1 MLKMDDLPG
10 RSAKP
15 LKALSLVSRMALWLV
30 LVAWLILICAWGSLH
45 LFIVPRIGDFRPQL
59 EARASQALGVK
70 VQIGAISAR
79 SEGLIPA
86 FELSNVQLLNTAGQA
101 ALKLPRVVIALSPR
115 SLWNLSF
122 QQLYIERPELDI
134 RRLKDGRIQ
143 VAGLDMSPTSDDHSA
158 SDWFFSQ
165 TEVAIRGGSV
175 QWTDDLRELPTLALQ
190 QVDLVVRNASRRH
203 ELRLDATPPAE
214 WGERFSVAGRFRQPL
229 LSLHHGRWREWDG
242 ELHAAF
248 ARVDVAQLARYA
260 PLGLEVTRGS
270 GALRAWVDVKH
281 GQATAATADVALS
294 EVALKPGADH
304 RSFAL
309 ASLTGRLGGKR
320 SDAGF
325 EFSTDHLQFVTGDG
339 VHWSGGNVRL
349 TQTHAKGASA
359 AHGELQ
365 ADQLDLATLARIAGQ
380 LPLPPST
387 LVALE
392 AYAPQ
397 GLVEKIQARWLGPMD
412 EPGHFD
418 VKGRVAQLAF
428 EAQAPSAQ
436 AVQAALIK
444 DGAPPLGSPGV
455 QGAELDFDMNPSGGR
470 AKLQMKN
477 AHLVFPGLFEEPRVP
492 IAQLST
498 DVQWQIDG
506 AQLKVQLPNL
516 KFSNADAQGEAQVKW
531 QSTQAVAS
539 PTVDL
544 QNDAR
549 FPGVLDLQGS
559 LSRADPARVYRYLP
573 QLIHRPVREYLREA
587 LTQGKASNVKFK
599 VKGNLR
605 ELPFTD
611 PKQGDFQISARFN
624 DAAFTYVPRSL
635 QAATDLPWPG
645 LSQMSGELLI
655 NRSSLQLKG
664 VNARVASVDNL
675 RIVRGDAQ
683 IPDFLKAPMVRL
695 NLEARGPLSDWLKHT
710 VQNSPVAALTDH
722 LLDQAVVSGPAEVQ
736 LKLAI
741 PLTELTKTS
750 VQGKLT
756 LSDSSAQLFKTLP
769 PLSAARGVVHFSEKG
784 FAISA
789 GQARFLGGDVRV
801 EGGSMHVP
809 GARVTGEPIL
819 HAQGSL
825 SAQGLRQISEWGAMV
840 PALANHTTGTAAYAM
855 TLNLNRGEPEFLI
868 TSNLQGLALNLPAPL
883 GKAAETLLPLRLQSA
898 VTLSAP
904 PSPAGHA
911 KALQD
916 QWSLALGRLA
926 AVTYVRD
933 VSGAQAQVLRGA
945 IGVGLE
951 PAEAVPL
958 PTVGVVAHINTEA
971 LDIDAWTTLLPTA
984 PANKASNASVNA
996 PALDPGLTG
1005 YLPTSLAIRA
1015 KALTASGR
1023 TLHELVVGG
1032 SREGL
1037 TWRANLDAKEL
1048 NGYLEYRQSSG
1059 AGAGRL
1065 YARLARLS
1073 LAPSTAKAVETLLEE
1088 QPISIPALD
1097 IIVDDMELRGKR
1109 LGRVEIEAV
1118 NRGAASQDAVAREWR
1133 LNKFNI
1139 SMPEAS
1145 FTATGNWTVLNPA
1158 SPTLPGPR
1166 AAVVTP
1172 EKRRTVMDFTL
1183 DLQDAGQLL
1192 DRLGMQGVIRR
1203 GQGRLAG
1210 QVAWVGSPLALDY
1223 PTLGGAFNVNVE
1235 NGQFLKA
1242 DPGIAKLLGV
1252 LSLQA
1257 LPRRLV
1263 LDFRDVFSDG
1273 FSFDSVRGDV
1283 QIEQGMAATHNLQ
1296 MKGVNAAVLMEGRAD
1311 IAKETQDIKVVV
1323 VPEISAGTASLIAG
1337 WINPVVG
1344 LGTFL
1349 AQWILSRPLIASN
1362 TQEFHITGS
1371 WADPK
1376 ITKLDSVKAIQS
1388 EVKP

>member
-1 MLKMDDLPG
+1 MFKMDVLPG
-10 RSAKP
+10 RPAHL

-30 LVAWLILICAWGSLH
+30 LVAWLVLICAWGSLH
-45 LFIVPRIGDFRPQL
+45 LFIVPRIGDFRPDL
-59 EARASQALGVK
+59 ESRASQALGVK
-70 VQIGAISAR
+70 VQIGALSAR

-86 FELSNVQLLNTAGQA
+86 FELSNVQLLNAAGQA

-143 VAGLDMSPTSDDHSA
+143 VAGLDLKPNANDHSA

-165 TEVAIRGGSV
+165 TEVVIRGGSI
-175 QWTDDLRELPTLALQ
+175 QWIDEKRELPALALQ

-203 ELRLDATPPAE
+203 EMRLDATPPVE
-214 WGERFSVAGRFRQPL
+214 WGERFSLTGRFRQPL
-229 LSLHHGRWREWDG
+229 LSLHKGRWRDWDG

-260 PLGLEVTRGS
+260 PLDLEVSRGN
-270 GALRAWVDVKH
+270 GALRAWVDIKR
-281 GQATAATADVALS
+281 GQMTAATADVALS
-294 EVALKPGADH
+294 QVILTPKP
-304 RSFAL
+304 SLPPFSL
-309 ASLTGRLGGKR
+309 SSLTGRLGGKR
-320 SDAGF
+320 ITNGF

-339 VHWSGGNVRL
+339 VHWSGGNVRFS
-349 TQTHAKGASA
+349 QTAGNNAASE
-359 AHGELQ
+359 HGELQ
-365 ADQLDLATLARIAGQ
+365 AEQLDLATLAQVARH
-380 LPLPPST
+380 LPLPPPT
-387 LVALE
+387 LAALE

-397 GLVEKIQARWLGPMD
+397 GMLEKIQARWQGPLGQPS
-412 EPGHFD
+412 HYD
-418 VKGRVAQLAF
+418 VKGRIAQLEF
-428 EAQAPSAQ
+428 EAAAPTPAGKRPEASQ
-436 AVQAALIK
+436 E
-444 DGAPPLGSPGV
+444 APPALGSPGV
-455 QGAELDFDMNPSGGR
+455 RGVTLDFDLNQAGGR
-470 AKLQMKN
+470 AKLMLKDG
-477 AHLVFPGLFEEPRVP
+477 HLVFPGMFEEPLIP
-492 IAQLST
+492 MAQLST
-498 DVQWQIDG
+498 DVQWQIEG
-506 AQLKVQLPNL
+506 ENLKVQLPNL
-516 KFSNADAQGEAQVKW
+516 KFSNADTQGEAQAKW
-531 QSTQAVAS
+531 QSAVPVS
-539 PTVDL
+539 
-544 QNDAR
+544 NDGNSR

-559 LSRADPARVYRYLP
+559 LSRADPARFYRYLP
-573 QLIHRPVREYLREA
+573 QLIRRPMREYLHEA
-587 LTQGKASNVKFK
+587 LTQGKVNNVKFK

-605 ELPFTD
+605 DMPFTD
-611 PKQGDFQISARFN
+611 PKLGDFQISARFN
-624 DAAFTYVPRSL
+624 DTALIYVPRSL

-655 NRSSLQLKG
+655 NRTSLQLKG
-664 VNARVASVDNL
+664 VSARVAGDDNL

-683 IPDFLKAPMVRL
+683 ITDFLKAPVVRV
-695 NLEARGPLSDWLKHT
+695 NLDARGPLSDWLKRM
-710 VQNSPVAALTDH
+710 VQGSPVAALTDH

-741 PLTELTKTS
+741 PLTELAKTS
-750 VQGKLT
+750 VQGKLALT
-756 LSDSSAQLFKTLP
+756 DSSVQFFKTLP

-789 GQARFLGGDVRV
+789 GQARFLGGDVRA

-809 GARVTGEPIL
+809 GARVTGEPTL
-819 HAQGSL
+819 QAQGSL
-825 SAQGLRQISEWGAMV
+825 SAQGLRQISEWGALV
-840 PALANHTTGTAAYAM
+840 PTLAAHTAGTAAYAV

-883 GKAAETLLPLRLQSA
+883 GKAAETPLPLRLQSA
-898 VTLSAP
+898 VTLASP
-904 PSPAGHA
+904 PNGASNAGHA

-916 QWSLALGRLA
+916 QWSLTLGRLA
-926 AVTYVRD
+926 SVTYVRD

-951 PAEAVPL
+951 PADTVPL
-958 PTVGVVAHINTEA
+958 PAVGVVANINTEA
-971 LDIDAWTTLLPTA
+971 LDIDAWTALLPTA
-984 PANKASNASVNA
+984 PANQASNASVNA
-996 PALDPGLTG
+996 PALDPTLTG

-1015 KALTASGR
+1015 KALTAGGR
-1023 TLHELVVGG
+1023 TLHQLVVGG
-1032 SREGL
+1032 TREGL

-1065 YARLARLS
+1065 FARLARLS
-1073 LAPSTAKAVETLLEE
+1073 LAPSTAKAVETLLDE
-1088 QPISIPALD
+1088 QPVSIPALD

-1118 NRGAASQDAVAREWR
+1118 NRGAANQDAVAREWR

-1139 SMPEAS
+1139 SMPEAN
-1145 FTATGNWTVLNPA
+1145 FTATGNWTVLNAAAPA
-1158 SPTLPGPR
+1158 GPR
-1166 AAVVTP
+1166 AAGATA

-1192 DRLGMQGVIRR
+1192 ERLGMQGVIRQ
-1203 GQGRLAG
+1203 GHGRLAG

-1242 DPGIAKLLGV
+1242 DPGMAKLLGV

-1257 LPRRLV
+1257 LPRRLM

-1283 QIEQGMAATHNLQ
+1283 SIQQGMAETHNLQ

-1337 WINPVVG
+1337 WLNPVVG
-1344 LGTFL
+1344 LGTFV

-1362 TQEFHITGS
+1362 TQTFQITGS
-1371 WADPK
+1371 WTDPK
-1376 ITKLDSVKAIQS
+1376 ITKLDPVKAIKS

>member
-1 MLKMDDLPG
+1 MDALSG
-10 RSAKP
+10 RSAHA
-15 LKALSLVSRMALWLV
+15 LKTLSLVSRLALWLV
-30 LVAWLILICAWGSLH
+30 LVAWLVLICAWGALH
-45 LFIVPRIGDFRPQL
+45 LVIVPRIGDFRPEL
-59 EARASQALGVK
+59 ETRASQALGVK
-70 VQIGAISAR
+70 VQIEAISAH

-86 FELSNVQLLNTAGQA
+86 FELSNVQLLNAEGQT

-143 VAGLDMSPTSDDHSA
+143 VAGLDLKPNANDHSA

-165 TEVAIRGGSV
+165 TEVVIRSGSV
-175 QWTDDLRELPTLALQ
+175 QWIDEKRELPALALQ
-190 QVDLVVRNASRRH
+190 AVDLVVRNALRGH
-203 ELRLDATPPAE
+203 EMRLDATPPAE
-214 WGERFSVAGRFRQPL
+214 WGDRFSLTGRFRQPL
-229 LSLHHGRWREWDG
+229 LSLHPGRWREWDG

-248 ARVDVAQLARYA
+248 ARVDVAHLGRYA
-260 PLGLEVTRGS
+260 PLGLEIHQGN

-281 GQATAATADVALS
+281 GQVTAATADVALS
-294 EVALKPGADH
+294 QLAFKPGADH
-304 RSFAL
+304 KPFAL

-339 VHWSGGNVRL
+339 VHWSGGNVRVS
-349 TQTHAKGASA
+349 QTRGQGATA

-365 ADQLDLATLARIAGQ
+365 AEQLDLATLARIASH
-380 LPLPPST
+380 LPLPPPT
-387 LVALE
+387 LAALE

-397 GLVEKIQARWLGPMD
+397 GLVEKIQARWQGPMD
-412 EPGHFD
+412 EPHHFE

-428 EAQAPSAQ
+428 DAQAPGAQ
-436 AVQAALIK
+436 TEHPARQK
-444 DGAPPLGSPGV
+444 DEAPPLGRPGA
-455 QGAELDFDMNPSGGR
+455 QGVALDFDLNPLGGR
-470 AKLQMKN
+470 AKWQMKN
-477 AHLVFPGLFEEPRVP
+477 GHLDFPGLFEDARVP
-492 IAQLST
+492 IAQLSA

-506 AQLKVQLPNL
+506 ETIKVQLPNL

-531 QSTQAVAS
+531 QSAPAVAS
-539 PTVDL
+539 PTGAL

-559 LSRADPARVYRYLP
+559 LSRADPTRVYRYLP
-573 QLIHRPVREYLREA
+573 QLIHRPVREYLHEA
-587 LTQGKASNVKFK
+587 LTQGKANNVKFK

-605 ELPFTD
+605 DMPFTD

-624 DAAFTYVPRSL
+624 DAAFSYVPRSL

-645 LSQMSGELLI
+645 LSQISGELLI
-655 NRSSLQLKG
+655 NYTSLQVKG
-664 VNARVASVDNL
+664 VSARVAGDDSL

-683 IPDFLKAPMVRL
+683 IPDFLKAPVVRV
-695 NLEARGPLSDWLKHT
+695 NLDARGPLNDWLKHT

-722 LLDQAVVSGPAEVQ
+722 LLGQAVVSGPAELQ

-741 PLTELTKTS
+741 PLADLEKTN

-756 LSDSSAQLFKTLP
+756 LTDSNAKLFPSLP

-789 GQARFLGGDVRV
+789 GQARFLGGDVRA

-809 GARVTGEPIL
+809 GARVAGEPTL
-819 HAQGSL
+819 QAQGSL
-825 SAQGLRQISEWGAMV
+825 SAQGLRQLSEWGALV
-840 PALANHTTGTAAYAM
+840 PALAAHTAGTATYAM

-883 GKAAETLLPLRLQSA
+883 GKAAETALPLRLQSA
-898 VTLSAP
+898 VTLQAP

-926 AVTYVRD
+926 SVTYVRD
-933 VSGAQAQVLRGA
+933 VSGPQAQVLRGA

-951 PAEAVPL
+951 PADTVPL
-958 PTVGVVAHINTEA
+958 PTMGVVASINTDA
-971 LDIDAWTTLLPTA
+971 LDMDAWTALLPTA
-984 PANKASNASVNA
+984 PAHQASNATVNA
-996 PALDPGLTG
+996 PALDPSLTG

-1015 KALTASGR
+1015 KALTAGGR
-1023 TLHELVVGG
+1023 TLHQLVVGG

-1088 QPISIPALD
+1088 QPASIPALD
-1097 IIVDDMELRGKR
+1097 IIVDDLDLRGKR
-1109 LGRVEIEAV
+1109 LGRVEIDAV
-1118 NRGAASQDAVAREWR
+1118 NRGATSQDAVAREWR

-1145 FTATGNWTVLNPA
+1145 FTATGNWTVLNPTTPTT
-1158 SPTLPGPR
+1158 PTLPGPR
-1166 AAVVTP
+1166 AAATPP

-1183 DLQDAGQLL
+1183 DLRDAGQLL
-1192 DRLGMQGVIRR
+1192 ERLGMQGVIRR

-1344 LGTFL
+1344 LGTFI

-1371 WADPK
+1371 WTDPK
-1376 ITKLDSVKAIQS
+1376 ITKLDSVKALKG

>member
-1 MLKMDDLPG
+1 MLKMDDLPS
-10 RSAKP
+10 RPATL
-15 LKALSLVSRMALWLV
+15 LKALSFGVRMALWLV
-30 LVAWLILICAWGSLH
+30 LVAWLVLVLAWGSLH
-45 LFIVPRIGDFRPQL
+45 LFIVPRIGDFRPEL
-59 EARASQALGVK
+59 ETRASQALGVK
-70 VQIGAISAR
+70 VLIGAISAH

-86 FELSNVQLLNTAGQA
+86 FELSNVQLLNAAGQA

-143 VAGLDMSPTSDDHSA
+143 VAGLDMSLSPDDHSA

-165 TEVAIRGGSV
+165 TEVAIRDGSV
-175 QWTDDLRELPTLALQ
+175 QWTDELRELPTLTLQ

-214 WGERFSVAGRFRQPL
+214 WGERFSLTGRFRQPL
-229 LSLHHGRWREWDG
+229 LSLHKGRWRDWDG

-248 ARVDVAQLARYA
+248 ARVDVAHLARYA
-260 PLGLEVTRGS
+260 PLGLELSRGN
-270 GALRAWVDVKH
+270 GALRAWADVKH
-281 GQATAATADVALS
+281 GQMTAVTADVALS
-294 EVALKPGADH
+294 QVMLTPKP
-304 RSFAL
+304 SLPPFSL
-309 ASLTGRLGGKR
+309 SSLTGRLGGKR
-320 SDAGF
+320 IPDGF

-339 VHWSGGNVRL
+339 VQWSGGNVRFS
-349 TQTHAKGASA
+349 QTAGKDA
-359 AHGELQ
+359 ATEHGELQ
-365 ADQLDLATLARIAGQ
+365 ADQLDLATLAQVASR
-380 LPLPPST
+380 LPLDPQAHA
-387 LVALE
+387 ALLL
-392 AYAPQ
+392 YAPK
-397 GLVEKIQARWLGPMD
+397 GLLEKIQARWQGPLGQPSRYD
-412 EPGHFD
+412 L
-418 VKGRVAQLAF
+418 KGRVTQLEF
-428 EAQAPSAQ
+428 EAEAPTPAGKKSEANQ
-436 AVQAALIK
+436 
-444 DGAPPLGSPGV
+444 DEPPPLGSPGV
-455 QGAELDFDMNPSGGR
+455 RGVTLDFDLNQAGGR
-470 AKLQMKN
+470 AKLMLKDG
-477 AHLVFPGLFEEPRVP
+477 HLVFPGLFEEPLVP
-492 IAQLST
+492 MAQLST
-498 DVQWQIDG
+498 DVQWQIEG
-506 AQLKVQLPNL
+506 ENLKVQLPNL
-516 KFSNADAQGEAQVKW
+516 KFSNADTQGEAQAKW
-531 QSTQAVAS
+531 HSAEPVAAHGNS
-539 PTVDL
+539 
-544 QNDAR
+544 R

-573 QLIHRPVREYLREA
+573 QRIHRPVREYLHEA
-587 LTQGKASNVKFK
+587 LTQGKANNVKFK

-605 ELPFTD
+605 EMPFTD

-624 DAAFTYVPRSL
+624 DTALTYVPRSL

-655 NRSSLQLKG
+655 NRTSLQLKG
-664 VNARVASVDNL
+664 VSARVAGDDNL

-683 IPDFLKAPMVRL
+683 IPDFLKAPAVRV
-695 NLEARGPLSDWLKHT
+695 NLDARGPLNAFLKHT
-710 VQNSPVAALTDH
+710 VQDSPVAALTDH
-722 LLDQAVVSGPAEVQ
+722 LLDQAVVSGPVEVQ

-741 PLTELTKTS
+741 PLTELAKTS
-750 VQGKLT
+750 VQGKLSLT
-756 LSDSSAQLFKTLP
+756 DSSAQLFKNLP
-769 PLSAARGVVHFSEKG
+769 RLSAARGVVHFSEKG

-789 GQARFLGGDVRV
+789 GQARFLGGEVRA

-809 GARVTGEPIL
+809 GARATGEPAL
-819 HAQGSL
+819 QVQGSL
-825 SAQGLRQISEWGAMV
+825 SAEGLRQSPEWGA
-840 PALANHTTGTAAYAM
+840 LARTLATHATGATAYAM
-855 TLNLNRGEPEFLI
+855 TLNLNRGVPEFVI

-883 GKAAETLLPLRLQSA
+883 GKAAETPLPLRLQSA
-898 VTLSAP
+898 VTLASPSNSAGG
-904 PSPAGHA
+904 AR
-911 KALQD
+911 ALQD

-926 AVTYVRD
+926 SVTYVRD

-951 PAEAVPL
+951 PSEAVPL
-958 PTVGVVAHINTEA
+958 PAVGVVANINTEA
-971 LDIDAWTTLLPTA
+971 LDIDAWTALLPAASSPT
-984 PANKASNASVNA
+984 PLSSSPSNAPV
-996 PALDPGLTG
+996 LDRSLTD
-1005 YLPTSLAIRA
+1005 YLPTSLAVRA
-1015 KALTASGR
+1015 KVVTAAGR
-1023 TLHELVVGG
+1023 TLHQLVVGG

-1073 LAPSTAKAVETLLEE
+1073 LAASTAKDVETLLDE
-1088 QPISIPALD
+1088 QPVNIPALD
-1097 IIVDDMELRGKR
+1097 IIVDDMELRGKH

-1145 FTATGNWTVLNPA
+1145 FTATGNWTVLNAAAPA
-1158 SPTLPGPR
+1158 PAGPR
-1166 AAVVTP
+1166 TTAATP

-1192 DRLGMQGVIRR
+1192 ERLGMQGVIRK
-1203 GQGRLAG
+1203 GQGKMTG
-1210 QVAWVGSPLALDY
+1210 QVAWVGSPLTLDY
-1223 PTLGGAFNVNVE
+1223 PTLGGAFNINVE

-1242 DPGIAKLLGV
+1242 DPGMAKLLGV

-1283 QIEQGMAATHNLQ
+1283 RIEQGMAETHNLQ

-1337 WINPVVG
+1337 WLNPAVG

-1362 TQEFHITGS
+1362 TQEFQITGS
-1371 WADPK
+1371 WTDPK
-1376 ITKLDSVKAIQS
+1376 ITKLDVTKEIKR